1 MGESPGCLTRS
12 FSQPSPSRGLKEGDP
27 LRALTTSISFGRFMT
42 EPLDWEKWSSFNHNR
57 YLEEVEKY
65 SKPGSVAAKKA
76 YFEAHYKRIAA
87 KKAAALLG
95 EDNEAA
101 QNSLGLGDADETCN
115 GTPVDVGLAK
125 SNTHVVIDET
135 QGKEAPRP
143 DPVFTVDAS
152 KCTLNFEKN
161 EMGTS
166 KIEGS
171 ESLSDQPASA
181 VDPIRAGLPS
191 QLEMVKNRSKV
202 MSTQEENIGI
212 KNAANVGTSANKKKS
227 AVSSSKSS
235 IYTGASKLQA
245 PVKLAAPIHPR
256 KEDNI
261 TPKCNKTERELFMEK
276 KRATPKVLHMSINFA
291 SHVGESIKSS
301 PVMQKIGNS
310 RIAKTIAGT
319 PKETLVQRT
328 PARADSIN
336 GTVKHTSVTPQSVH
350 RRSKT
355 LLDRPVSGSRTMV
368 GKSQS
373 LFVDHSES
381 PNACRKKA
389 QSPIVSSSFTFR
401 SEERAARRKE
411 ASQDPVAFY
420 TFCLVCVIFPH
431 DAEAFI
437 YFIFQKL
444 EEKLNA
450 RDTEKVQLQ
459 EKSKERAENMP
470 QNRGLK
476 AKPKE
481 SFHRDIKS
489 PSHLMK
495 KILPMVPYSPKLG
508 RKPTS
513 SVIQDSSSRPP
524 WRPSIKTDGS
534 KHATERK
541 KSPMTHSISSLPK
554 NMLENASPNIPLS
567 KCRR

>member
-76 YFEAHYKRIAA
+76 YFEAHYKEIAA

-101 QNSLGLGDADETCN
+101 QNSPGLDDAHETCN
-115 GTPVDVGLAK
+115 GTPVDVGLAR
-125 SNTHVVIDET
+125 SNTYVVIDET
-135 QGKEAPRP
+135 QGKEAPRA
-143 DPVFTVDAS
+143 DLVFTVDAS
-152 KCTLNFEKN
+152 SCTLNFEKN

-171 ESLSDQPASA
+171 ESLSDEPASA
-181 VDPIRAGLPS
+181 VDLIQVGFPS
-191 QLEMVKNRSKV
+191 QLEMVENRSKV

-212 KNAANVGTSANKKKS
+212 KNAANVGTSVNKKKS

-256 KEDNI
+256 KEDSI
-261 TPKCNKTERELFMEK
+261 TPKCNKTERESFIEK
-276 KRATPKVLHMSINFA
+276 KRATSEVLHMSINSA
-291 SHVGESIKSS
+291 SHVSESIKSS
-301 PVMQKIGNS
+301 PVMLKIGNS

-319 PKETLVQRT
+319 HKESLVQRT
-328 PARADSIN
+328 PAR
-336 GTVKHTSVTPQSVH
+336 
-350 RRSKT
+350 
-355 LLDRPVSGSRTMV
+355 
-368 GKSQS
+368 
-373 LFVDHSES
+373 
-381 PNACRKKA
+381 
-389 QSPIVSSSFTFR
+389 
-401 SEERAARRKE
+401 
-411 ASQDPVAFY
+411 
-420 TFCLVCVIFPH
+420 
-431 DAEAFI
+431 
-437 YFIFQKL
+437 KL

-450 RDTEKVQLQ
+450 RDAEKVQLQ
-459 EKSKERAENMP
+459 EKSKERAEKMP
-470 QNRGLK
+470 QNTGLK

-481 SFHRDIKS
+481 SFHHDIKS
-489 PSHLMK
+489 LSHLMK
-495 KILPMVPYSPKLG
+495 KVPPTVPYSPELG

-513 SVIQDSSSRPP
+513 SIIQDSGSRPP
-524 WRPSIKTDGS
+524 WRPSLKPDGS
-534 KHATERK
+534 KHATEKK
-541 KSPMTHSISSLPK
+541 KSPMTHSISSLPKK

-567 KCRR
+567 KYMHSGLSVNDSKLTYDRKIHLESNMLQKLKAIHVRHVNITDYNVKTIFPFAKQVQSLSCKTTCSH

>member
-1 MGESPGCLTRS
+1 MGESPGCLMRS
-12 FSQPSPSRGLKEGDP
+12 FSQPSPTRGLKEGDP
-27 LRALTTSISFGRFMT
+27 LCALTTSISFGRFMT

-101 QNSLGLGDADETCN
+101 QNSPGLDDADETCN
-115 GTPVDVGLAK
+115 GTPVDVGLAQ
-125 SNTHVVIDET
+125 STTNVVIDET
-135 QGKEAPRP
+135 LGKEAPRA
-143 DPVFTVDAS
+143 DLVFTVDAS
-152 KCTLNFEKN
+152 SCTLNFEKN
-161 EMGTS
+161 EIGTS

-181 VDPIRAGLPS
+181 VDPIRVGLPS
-191 QLEMVKNRSKV
+191 QLVMV
-202 MSTQEENIGI
+202 ENC
-212 KNAANVGTSANKKKS
+212 ANVGTSLNKKKS

-245 PVKLAAPIHPR
+245 PVKLAAPIHSR

-261 TPKCNKTERELFMEK
+261 TPKCNKTERESFIEK
-276 KRATPKVLHMSINFA
+276 KRAAPKVFHMSINFA

-301 PVMQKIGNS
+301 PVMQMIGNS
-310 RIAKTIAGT
+310 RIAKSIAGT
-319 PKETLVQRT
+319 PKESLVQRT
-328 PARADSIN
+328 PARASIN
-336 GTVKHTSVTPQSVH
+336 GTVTNTPVTPQSVH

-355 LLDRPVSGSRTMV
+355 LLDRPASGSSTV
-368 GKSQS
+368 
-373 LFVDHSES
+373 
-381 PNACRKKA
+381 
-389 QSPIVSSSFTFR
+389 
-401 SEERAARRKE
+401 
-411 ASQDPVAFY
+411 
-420 TFCLVCVIFPH
+420 
-431 DAEAFI
+431 
-437 YFIFQKL
+437 KL

-450 RDTEKVQLQ
+450 RDAEKVQLQ
-459 EKSKERAENMP
+459 EKSKERAENML
-470 QNRGLK
+470 QNTVLN

-489 PSHLMK
+489 PSRLMK
-495 KILPMVPYSPKLG
+495 KIPPTVPYSPKLG

-513 SVIQDSSSRPP
+513 SIIQDSSSRPP

-534 KHATERK
+534 KHATEKK
-541 KSPMTHSISSLPK
+541 KSPMTHSISSLPKK

>member
-101 QNSLGLGDADETCN
+101 QNSPGLGDADETCN

-125 SNTHVVIDET
+125 SNTHVVNET

-181 VDPIRAGLPS
+181 VDPIQAGLPS

-328 PARADSIN
+328 PAR
-336 GTVKHTSVTPQSVH
+336 
-350 RRSKT
+350 
-355 LLDRPVSGSRTMV
+355 
-368 GKSQS
+368 
-373 LFVDHSES
+373 
-381 PNACRKKA
+381 
-389 QSPIVSSSFTFR
+389 
-401 SEERAARRKE
+401 
-411 ASQDPVAFY
+411 
-420 TFCLVCVIFPH
+420 
-431 DAEAFI
+431 
-437 YFIFQKL
+437 KL

-450 RDTEKVQLQ
+450 RDAEKVQLQ

-470 QNRGLK
+470 QNTGLK

-567 KCRR
+567 KCRRYICKQKRSFGFAPSKQ